1 MRKRNLTRE
10 LICEAAIQ
18 LIETDGLEKLSMRN
32 LASKLGIEA
41 ASLYNHL
48 ANKSALYDL
57 IQEHLFKQLIPIQ
70 NNLPWQNYLRTLATS
85 MRKGLVQFPNVV
97 PLFAT
102 RPTVGISAIEQIEKT
117 FAVLFKAG
125 FNHSQ
130 VVFIYQSL
138 AVFVLGHALAEV
150 GRVPGGTKEE
160 SDIGISKINKE
171 QYPHIMKAY
180 SKKSS
185 SNYDKWFKFG
195 VETLIDGLE
204 VLLKKRS
211 S

>member
-1 MRKRNLTRE
+1 MK
-10 LICEAAIQ
+10 
-18 LIETDGLEKLSMRN
+18 KL
-32 LASKLGIEA
+32 LLFCSKL
-41 ASLYNHL
+41 
-48 ANKSALYDL
+48 DL
-57 IQEHLFKQLIPIQ
+57 II
-70 NNLPWQNYLRTLATS
+70 YR
-85 MRKGLVQFPNVV
+85 
-97 PLFAT
+97 
-102 RPTVGISAIEQIEKT
+102 
-117 FAVLFKAG
+117 
-125 FNHSQ
+125 
-130 VVFIYQSL
+130 VVFIYQTL

-171 QYPHIMKAY
+171 RYSHTMKAY

-211 S
+211 EFNIYHS